1 MQLQALPPMPILR
14 NTALLL
20 FLVAFA
26 GVGCAH
32 RQQAKRS
39 AEIRQLLSAAGFTTK
54 LADNPEKMEKL
65 REMEQRQILAHSVDG
80 EIYYT
85 YADAEGCGCLMAG
98 DEAAYQEFNRLAIER
113 EIAEDYRRAAE
124 ARERAAMDWRYWGP
138 WPWWRW

>member
-1 MQLQALPPMPILR
+1 MCTRRYMAFA
-14 NTALLL
+14 ALLL
-20 FLVAFA
+20 VFA
-26 GVGCAH
+26 ATASGCAH

-54 LADNPEKMEKL
+54 LASNAEKMEKL
-65 REMEQRQILAHSVDG
+65 RAMEQRQILAHSLNG
-80 EIYYT
+80 GTYYT

-124 ARERAAMDWRYWGP
+124 ARERMAMDWGYWGP
-138 WPWWRW
+138 WPWWR

>member
-1 MQLQALPPMPILR
+1 MPLLRNNALLPLLRRLPRLGLPPPPPAQRRPGIRPI
-14 NTALLL
+14 
-20 FLVAFA
+20 
-26 GVGCAH
+26 
-32 RQQAKRS
+32 
-39 AEIRQLLSAAGFTTK
+39 LSAAGFTTK

-124 ARERAAMDWRYWGP
+124 ARE
-138 WPWWRW
+138 